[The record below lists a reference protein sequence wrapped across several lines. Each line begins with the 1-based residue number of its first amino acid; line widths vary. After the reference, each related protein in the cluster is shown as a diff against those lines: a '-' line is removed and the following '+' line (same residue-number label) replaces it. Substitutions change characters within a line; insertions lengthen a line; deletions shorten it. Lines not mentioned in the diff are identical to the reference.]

1 MKRNPIENCVKG
13 IVFTEE
19 SKQRI
24 LKGITDKKGY
34 AYKSYFG
41 RIGFG
46 FVAAIMVSVL
56 ILASAIL
63 GNTNKIAITAY
74 AMTQEGNEKSMVLSS
89 NEEVTLM
96 PAETPVGYGYIFEMD
111 IPSDFSFG
119 SRAIG
124 TENDVFTVYQ
134 IENSIYWIP
143 TQKIAG
149 NIYNSENDKLLTD
162 SFYGTNEC
170 EFEILI
176 YDEKGE
182 VSDSKIVEF
191 KIINGECKVLLKKDL
206 WEVIIDDNAY
216 RYVEFWAG
224 SGM

>member
-13 IVFTEE
+13 IVLTEE

-46 FVAAIMVSVL
+46 FVAAIMVSVF

-63 GNTNKIAITAY
+63 GNTNQIVITAY

-89 NEEVTLM
+89 NKEVTLM

-111 IPSDFSFG
+111 KAMAQADLIICRAGATTLAEVTALGVAAILVPSPYVAHNHQYYNASVLVDAHAAFM
-119 SRAIG
+119 
-124 TENDVFTVYQ
+124 
-134 IENSIYWIP
+134 IE
-143 TQKIAG
+143 
-149 NIYNSENDKLLTD
+149 E
-162 SFYGTNEC
+162 
-170 EFEILI
+170 
-176 YDEKGE
+176 
-182 VSDSKIVEF
+182 
-191 KIINGECKVLLKKDL
+191 KDL
-206 WEVIIDDNAY
+206 CADSLNQAISAIMDDPIRLEEMKVRARELGKPNACADILDWC
-216 RYVEFWAG
+216 EELKG
-224 SGM
+224 GIKK